1 MKRDR
6 VSVDIDGL
14 ITAKIQRSMEVLD
27 AEMVAFIQEDNPEYQ
42 GESDPSSI
50 ADFCQGEISDM
61 FQDAELAERVRKC
74 MAGEASWL
82 VADVIT
88 LEIYYFHD
96 NGFPVLSEVS
106 RASEEAQSDLNEI
119 PELPF

>member
-1 MKRDR
+1 MKRGR

-50 ADFCQGEISDM
+50 ADSCQAEISDM
-61 FQDAELAERVRKC
+61 FQDADLAERVRKC

-82 VADVIT
+82 VSDVIT

>member
-1 MKRDR
+1 MKRGR

-14 ITAKIQRSMEVLD
+14 ITAKIQRSMEVRE
-27 AEMVAFIQEDNPEYQ
+27 AGIVAFIQEEEPEYES
-42 GESDPSSI
+42 ESDPSSI
-50 ADFCQGEISDM
+50 ADFCQGEISVI
-61 FQDAELAERVRKC
+61 FQDADLAERVRKC

-88 LEIYYFHD
+88 LEIYYFNHD
-96 NGFPVLSEVS
+96 GFPVLSEVS